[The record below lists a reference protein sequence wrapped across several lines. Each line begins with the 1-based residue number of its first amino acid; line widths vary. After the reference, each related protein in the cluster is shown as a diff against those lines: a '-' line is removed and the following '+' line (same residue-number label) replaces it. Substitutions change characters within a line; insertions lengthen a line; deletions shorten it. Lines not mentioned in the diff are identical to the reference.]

1 MCDYS
6 LMNVPNRLAREGEEL
21 VTHRFTTGS
30 IGLASHLD
38 LQANIDQPVPLKW
51 TLWSSIRVFLNPPA
65 VKPVPAI
72 CIPPGASLILRDI
85 SEQLQREANV
95 GPAEE
100 VTFTQ
105 VSEASHA
112 YRDAVRFPNGR
123 VILLQQLN
131 EGQRVRVLALG
142 PDAQVEDIVPEE
154 RLSRVLR

>member
-38 LQANIDQPVPLKW
+38 LQPDLDQPVPLKR
-51 TLWSSIRVFLNPPA
+51 TFWSSMKALLNPPA

-72 CIPPGASLILRDI
+72 CVPPGARLLLRDI
-85 SEQLQREANV
+85 SEQLQRETCV
-95 GPAEE
+95 GPVEE

-105 VSEASHA
+105 ISAASHA
-112 YRDAVRFPNGR
+112 YHDAVRFPNGHE
-123 VILLQQLN
+123 ILLQRLS
-131 EGQRVRVLALG
+131 EGQRVQVMSLG
-142 PDAQVEDIVPEE
+142 PDAQSDDTVPEE
-154 RLSRVLR
+154 RMSRVLR